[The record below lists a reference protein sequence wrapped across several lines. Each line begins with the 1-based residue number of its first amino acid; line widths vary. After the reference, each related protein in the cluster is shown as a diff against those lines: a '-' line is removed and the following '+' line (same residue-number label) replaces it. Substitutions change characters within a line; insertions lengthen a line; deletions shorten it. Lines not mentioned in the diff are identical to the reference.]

1 MNPQNSPNPSGA
13 TGAST
18 SSSVAETSD
27 TLSETKNR
35 ITQTARE
42 TASKVKDAA
51 SSTALR
57 AKEEAQRFATEKKET
72 AANRITSY
80 SSAIHDTARSL
91 EEQDPNIAWFTHRT
105 ADRLQSIADYVR
117 NRDFAT
123 LRQDAEDM
131 ARRHPA
137 VFFGGMFLAGLVVG
151 NFVKAS
157 RKNLERQE
165 NQDYTRGGDYE
176 TDWSESVPQTG
187 VQQELSEAERSAAGI

>member
-13 TGAST
+13 TGEAGT
-18 SSSVAETSD
+18 RGSVAETSG
-27 TLSETKNR
+27 TLSDTKNR
-35 ITQTARE
+35 IAETARE
-42 TASKVKDAA
+42 TASKVKGAA

-57 AKEEAQRFATEKKET
+57 AKEEAQRFAAEKKET
-72 AANRITSY
+72 TANRITSY

-105 ADRLQSIADYVR
+105 ADRLQSVADYVR
-117 NRDFAT
+117 NRDFTA

-157 RKNLERQE
+157 RKNTED
-165 NQDYTRGGDYE
+165 QDYMRGGDYE
-176 TDWSESVPQTG
+176 KDWSESGQQTG
-187 VQQELSEAERSAAGI
+187 MQSELSEAERSAAGI

>member
-13 TGAST
+13 TGEAGNSG
-18 SSSVAETSD
+18 SVAETSD
-27 TLSETKNR
+27 TLSETTGR

-42 TASKVKDAA
+42 TASKVKGAV

-57 AKEEAQRFATEKKET
+57 AKEEAQRFAAEKKET
-72 AANRITSY
+72 TANRITSY

-105 ADRLQSIADYVR
+105 ADRLQGIADYVR
-117 NRDFAT
+117 DRDFAA

-137 VFFGGMFLAGLVVG
+137 MFFGGMFLAGIIVG

-157 RKNLERQE
+157 QRNVG
-165 NQDYTRGGDYE
+165 NQDYVRGGDDE
-176 TDWSESVPQTG
+176 TDWPESSRQAG
-187 VQQELSEAERSAAGI
+187 MQSELSEAERSAAGI